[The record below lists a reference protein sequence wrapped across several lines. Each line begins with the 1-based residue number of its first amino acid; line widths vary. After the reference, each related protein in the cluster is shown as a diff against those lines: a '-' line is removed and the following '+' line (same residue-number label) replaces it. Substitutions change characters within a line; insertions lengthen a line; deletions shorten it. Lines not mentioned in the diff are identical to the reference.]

1 MGGLGHYLEREGL
14 ATAQISLIRV
24 HTEKIRPPR
33 ALWVPF
39 ELGRPLGAP
48 DEPAFQTR
56 VLRALLGLLD
66 AEAGPVLADF
76 PDDAPEAEDMEG
88 WSCPVNFAAPPDDAG
103 DLRTAVTREIAALAP
118 WHDLAQKTRGAT
130 TGATGAPIADVARFL
145 LDLRDDPAT
154 PSPWPEHASAEALKH
169 ASEDLKAFYLDAA
182 TAKPGHASTK
192 ALSDWLWN
200 ETAVGDLIRDL
211 RQACLDG
218 TDDAL
223 REIGQRFRDEDRPV
237 PIVTFTSAE
246 TMRGLRADESR
257 QNSQR
262 VLLIPRGSYCLLG
275 PIQQTAKDFCRP
287 STHDR
292 AI

>member
-39 ELGRPLGAP
+39 ELGCPLGAP

-88 WSCPVNFAAPPDDAG
+88 WSCPVNLAPPPGDAG
-103 DLRTAVTREIAALAP
+103 DRAAALTREIAALAP
-118 WHDLAQKTRGAT
+118 WHDLAKKT

-154 PSPWPEHASAEALKH
+154 PSPWPSHEPAEALKH
-169 ASEDLKAFYLDAA
+169 ATEDLKAFYLDAA
-182 TAKPGHASTK
+182 TAKPGHASPT

-200 ETAVGDLIRDL
+200 ETAAGGLIRDL
-211 RQACLDG
+211 RQVCVDSG
-218 TDDAL
+218 DDAL
-223 REIGQRFRDEDRPV
+223 RHLAERFLVPWGRDK
-237 PIVTFTSAE
+237 
-246 TMRGLRADESR
+246 
-257 QNSQR
+257 R
-262 VLLIPRGSYCLLG
+262 V
-275 PIQQTAKDFCRP
+275 
-287 STHDR
+287 
-292 AI
+292 

>member
-56 VLRALLGLLD
+56 VLRALLALLD

-88 WSCPVNFAAPPDDAG
+88 WSCPVNLAPPPDEAG
-103 DLRTAVTREIAALAP
+103 DRSAALTREIAALAP
-118 WHDLAQKTRGAT
+118 WHNLANKGR
-130 TGATGAPIADVARFL
+130 GATGAPIADVARFL
-145 LDLRDDPAT
+145 LALRDDPAT
-154 PSPWPEHASAEALKH
+154 PSPWPEYGRAEALKH
-169 ASEDLKAFYLDAA
+169 ATEDLKAFYLDAA
-182 TAKPGHASTK
+182 TAKPGHGSPT

-200 ETAVGDLIRDL
+200 ETAAGELIRDL
-211 RQACLDG
+211 RRVCLG
-218 TDDAL
+218 SGDDAL
-223 REIGQRFRDEDRPV
+223 RHLAERFLVPWGRDK
-237 PIVTFTSAE
+237 
-246 TMRGLRADESR
+246 RA
-257 QNSQR
+257 
-262 VLLIPRGSYCLLG
+262 
-275 PIQQTAKDFCRP
+275 
-287 STHDR
+287 
-292 AI
+292 